1 MTPFPQKN
9 KQQLLQAADLSE
21 EIERLHAKVDDE
33 HNLYLRTMADFKN
46 YRRRI
51 ERDGNSLAREGKREI
66 ILQLLEIIDDM
77 DRSLQWGEDGGQN
90 LLKGVQ
96 NIQQKSLTL
105 LENLGVIPIDS
116 LGTQFDPDLHE
127 AVSIVEQ
134 EVVDQGTVIDEM
146 RRGYLWENELL
157 RPAQVTVAG

>member
-51 ERDGNSLAREGKREI
+51 ERDGNSFAREGKREI
-66 ILQLLEIIDDM
+66 ILQLLEIIDDI
-77 DRSLQWGEDGGQN
+77 DRTLQWGEDGGQN

-96 NIQQKSLTL
+96 NIQQKSLTR
-105 LENLGVIPIDS
+105 LENLGVLPFES
-116 LGTQFDPDLHE
+116 LGKQFDPNLHE
-127 AVSIVEQ
+127 AVSIIEH
-134 EVVDQGTVIDEM
+134 ENIEQGTVIDEM

-157 RPAQVTVAG
+157 RPAQVRVAG